1 MHKQKISLILES
13 GFSNIE
19 WVINKESQKSSSV
32 NHGLVFSESATML
45 WQTFPNEVPLP
56 LVWLSTTVESP

>member
-1 MHKQKISLILES
+1 MHKQKISLIPES

-32 NHGLVFSESATML
+32 NRGLVFAESATML
-45 WQTFPNEVPLP
+45 W
-56 LVWLSTTVESP
+56 